1 MSADET
7 PVETGTDVELAP
19 QRGEVAAAQPTG
31 EVDTEWGSEQLL
43 RFVRD
48 LQLAYQA
55 AQMLVSTSFVPQSYQ
70 GKATEA
76 AAAIVT
82 GQGIG
87 LDPLA
92 SLRSMDVIQ
101 GTPAF
106 RAITIRAIVQ
116 SRGHDI
122 WVEEQTS
129 HRAIVKGR
137 RKGSDKVET
146 SMWDMPRAQRLGLAN
161 KPNWKNQPEAMLVA
175 RATAEVGRLIAA
187 DALLGMGYS
196 IEELE
201 DGVVP
206 EEKPDAASKPRAT
219 RTAARKPRTVETLGD
234 ERPSPVGP
242 PASEQEPHGE
252 PVPEPDLFP
261 CARCGREG
269 VAAEEGAICVECED
283 EVQAEIEAE
292 AQS

>member
-1 MSADET
+1 MSEEQDEA
-7 PVETGTDVELAP
+7 PVEESRSVAVEVHHQQGGQMTA
-19 QRGEVAAAQPTG
+19 GASVSAAGA
-31 EVDTEWGSEQLL
+31 EHGSEELL

-55 AQMLVSTSFVPQSYQ
+55 AQMLVSTSFVPQSYS

-82 GQGIG
+82 GQGLG

-116 SRGHDI
+116 AHGHDI
-122 WVEEQTS
+122 WVEESTS

-137 RKGSDKVET
+137 RKGTDKVET
-146 SMWDMPRAQRLGLAN
+146 STWDMDRARGLNLLG
-161 KPNWKNQPEAMLVA
+161 KSNWKNQPGAMLVA

-187 DALLGMGYS
+187 DALLGMAYS

-201 DGVVP
+201 DGATPRP
-206 EEKPDAASKPRAT
+206 EEQVAPKPRAT
-219 RTAARKPRTVETLGD
+219 RTAAREPREVAAA
-234 ERPSPVGP
+234 
-242 PASEQEPHGE
+242 PADAAPAEEPT
-252 PVPEPDLFP
+252 PEPEALADGPTPAGDPLQMTP
-261 CARCGREG
+261 EELAEYG
-269 VAAEEGAICVECED
+269 VDGA
-283 EVQAEIEAE
+283 QP
-292 AQS
+292 

>member
-1 MSADET
+1 MSEQQEA
-7 PVETGTDVELAP
+7 PVEEHSTEVELAP
-19 QRGEVAAAQPTG
+19 QRGEVTAAQPTSEPG
-31 EVDTEWGSEQLL
+31 VEWGSEQLL

-48 LQLAYQA
+48 LQLAHTA
-55 AQMLVSTSFVPQSYQ
+55 ARALVKTSFVPQSYQ
-70 GKATEA
+70 GKPEEA

-116 SRGHDI
+116 SHGHEI
-122 WVEEQTS
+122 WVEESTS

-137 RKGSDKVET
+137 RKGTEKIET
-146 SMWDMPRAQRLGLAN
+146 SVWDMDRARALGLTN
-161 KPNWKNQPEAMLVA
+161 KSNWKNQPGAMLVA

-187 DALLGMGYS
+187 DALLGMAYS

-201 DGVVP
+201 DGAAP
-206 EEKPDAASKPRAT
+206 ETTEEKPKPARAT
-219 RTAARKPRTVETLGD
+219 RTVSRKPRGAV
-234 ERPSPVGP
+234 S
-242 PASEQEPHGE
+242 A
-252 PVPEPDLFP
+252 PEPEEAP
-261 CARCGREG
+261 G
-269 VAAEEGAICVECED
+269 VPA
-283 EVQAEIEAE
+283 EAE
-292 AQS
+292 SAGNGRTEPESGMPAADPLGLTPEEMAEYGVEGGEQS

>member
-1 MSADET
+1 MTELQETPTEEPGTAVEVHQPSGQMSAGAS
-7 PVETGTDVELAP
+7 VSAS
-19 QRGEVAAAQPTG
+19 
-31 EVDTEWGSEQLL
+31 GSEHGSEELL

-55 AQMLVSTSFVPQSYQ
+55 AQMLVSTSFVPQSYS

-82 GQGIG
+82 GQGLG

-106 RAITIRAIVQ
+106 RAITIRALVQ
-116 SRGHDI
+116 ARGHEM
-122 WVEEQTS
+122 WVEESNQQ
-129 HRAIVKGR
+129 RAIVKGR
-137 RKGSDKVET
+137 RRGSDKVET
-146 SMWDMPRAQRLGLAN
+146 STWDMDRARRLNLAG

-175 RATAEVGRLIAA
+175 RATTEVGRLIAA
-187 DALLGMGYS
+187 DALLGMAYS

-206 EEKPDAASKPRAT
+206 EPAPADEAKPKVT
-219 RTAARKPRTVETLGD
+219 RTAARKPRPGAASGSDQTADAAPAD
-234 ERPSPVGP
+234 E
-242 PASEQEPHGE
+242 E
-252 PVPEPDLFP
+252 PVAPPSDDALQLTPEE
-261 CARCGREG
+261 R
-269 VAAEEGAICVECED
+269 AEYGLD
-283 EVQAEIEAE
+283 DGQP
-292 AQS
+292 